1 MTKKKMTRV
10 GDGSPGPGRK
20 KGVPNK
26 ITMVARE
33 AVAMAFE
40 GIGGVPKLIEWA
52 KKSDENRKIFYT
64 MVWPKIIPLQ
74 VGMDPNNP
82 ITVTHIELVAPAIE
96 EAARAAVDL
105 IEYRGESTH

>member
-1 MTKKKMTRV
+1 MTEKKPLRV
-10 GDGSPGPGRK
+10 GTGLPGPGRK

-26 ITMVARE
+26 LTMAAKE
-33 AVAMAFE
+33 CIALAFE
-40 GIGGVPKLIEWA
+40 GIGGTKALIKWA
-52 KKSDENRKIFYT
+52 GKNDDNRKAFYT
-64 MVWPKIIPLQ
+64 VVWPKIIPLQ

-96 EAARAAVDL
+96 EAAQAAVDL